1 MLLCLQKKEIF
12 LLVDSQEVNE
22 KSKLLKLLM
31 QAMQKIAYV
40 AVFKLNDAEMT
51 NGTQDALSKRVKMTK
66 TAFVVVS
73 SSDLTVSAV
82 QTVRNK
88 DYYTTFFFDCGE
100 NRKHCTI
107 LYLVFKIVL
116 YLHDI
121 RIHRYTVL

>member
-1 MLLCLQKKEIF
+1 MLEKKEIF
-12 LLVDSQEVNE
+12 LLVDSQEVN
-22 KSKLLKLLM
+22 KKNKLLKLLM

-73 SSDLTVSAV
+73 SSDSTVSAV

-88 DYYTTFFFDCGE
+88 DYALHNAFLRVWGE
-100 NRKHCTI
+100 
-107 LYLVFKIVL
+107 
-116 YLHDI
+116 
-121 RIHRYTVL
+121 